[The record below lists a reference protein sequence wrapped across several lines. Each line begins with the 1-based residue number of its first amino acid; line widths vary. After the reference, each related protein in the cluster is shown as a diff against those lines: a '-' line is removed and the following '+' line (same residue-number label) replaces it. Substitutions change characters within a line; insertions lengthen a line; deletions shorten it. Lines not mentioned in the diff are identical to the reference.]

1 MTGRIL
7 VVDDDRAMVR
17 TLCDIFRLRGWDA
30 CGVHSGEE
38 ALEAQRQSHYPVV
51 LMDIKMSGISGV
63 AAFKQMKA
71 EDPDLRCVLMTAESE
86 MGVIANAERA
96 GALNVVRKP
105 IDLAALLLL
114 LG

>member
-1 MTGRIL
+1 VTGRIL

-30 CGVHSGEE
+30 HGVHSGEE
-38 ALEAQRQSHYPVV
+38 ALTAQRESHYPVV

-71 EDPDLRCVLMTAESE
+71 DDPDLRCVLMTAHTET
-86 MGVIANAERA
+86 GVIEDAERT
-96 GALNVVRKP
+96 GGLHVVRKP
-105 IDLAALLLL
+105 IDLASLLLL
-114 LG
+114 LD